1 LAIHIRVIDMRDSDV
16 KKEIERMIDNRQD
29 LVYRLRKRAEIRRQ
43 IPTRKSVQE
52 NQSDRLS
59 DLLDESANEIERL
72 SNMKPFAW
80 YDPSNRH
87 ISLDQHDPSFTPLG
101 QLIPLYRQ
109 SSNIDAGIDRNTD
122 NKEYSMGTEEGLS
135 DFIKYRNRL

>member
-1 LAIHIRVIDMRDSDV
+1 M
-16 KKEIERMIDNRQD
+16 ED

-59 DLLDESANEIERL
+59 DLLEEAANEIERL
-72 SNMKPFAW
+72 RNMKPFCW
-80 YDPSNRH
+80 FDPSNNYV
-87 ISLDQHDPSFTPLG
+87 SLDKNDPLFTPLG
-101 QLIPLYRQ
+101 QLLPLYTH
-109 SSNIDAGIDRNTD
+109 SNIGAGIDRNTD
-122 NKEYSMGTEEGLS
+122 NKEYSMGTKEGYN